1 MRGTHILETAEEG
14 QIKIEKE
21 SNRMGGTYQL
31 ETAEGEISQDTERKR
46 LSEGH
51 SLSED
56 RRGRGKSGH
65 GKKVTK

>member
-31 ETAEGEISQDTERKR
+31 ETAEGT
-46 LSEGH
+46 
-51 SLSED
+51 
-56 RRGRGKSGH
+56 KSGH
-65 GKKVTK
+65 DKKAIEWGALTLCRPQMEGQVRTR